1 MQYYDKKQAESLIN
15 KYQNSMIDVYKFV
28 DRNVRD
34 KVMFVLKGKNWRMN
48 NSGVFK
54 FAHWRH

>member
-1 MQYYDKKQAESLIN
+1 MFNRN
-15 KYQNSMIDVYKFV
+15 KIEIYRYQNSMIDVYKLV
-28 DRNVRD
+28 DRNARY

-54 FAHWRH
+54 FAH